1 MSSTNEGKNRGVII
15 QIIFFVTG
23 LILLVQAMRL
33 QILDDTY
40 ARRAEATTIDQFTL
54 YPSRGLIY
62 DRNGELLVNNNLVYD
77 LLVTYNQIDASMD
90 TLKFCELLGIERA
103 DFERRLKKNWSDVRY
118 SKRKPFVFMSTISA
132 ESFTKFQESLYEFP
146 GFFAQRRNVRG
157 YPYPNAAHILG
168 FIREVDQR
176 ELEANEEIYS
186 LGDYIGG
193 SGLEQMYEDALRGE
207 KGARFVLQDNQ
218 GNEIEEYKSGELNKN
233 AVSGA
238 DLTTTLDIELQ
249 AYVEELMEN
258 KIGGVVVLEAKTG
271 EVLAMASMP
280 DYDPNLLTINRNR
293 GKAVQELSR
302 DSLKPFFNRA
312 LMAQYPPGSIFKPVV
327 GLIAMEEG
335 VSQPKR
341 QIYCP
346 GFYAYNGFTWGC
358 RAHPLPR
365 NVGVGIQYSCN
376 TYFFQTFRD
385 IIDKESF
392 YKPEVGLDLFVDH
405 LQQFGLGDSLRIDLP
420 GEEEGHIPT
429 SRYYDRK
436 YPKERGG
443 WKSPTIISVG
453 IGQGE
458 LLLTTLQ
465 MANMAAV
472 IANRGWYYLP
482 HLGKSFSDPS
492 FKIPSRFIERQEVN
506 IAKEHFEPIIEGM
519 ERVVD
524 SGTGRGAFVPGV
536 RVAGKT
542 GTVQNPHGMDHSTF
556 IGFGPVEDPEIV
568 VAVYVES
575 AGGGGRFA
583 APIAG
588 LIIEKYL
595 SEDGT
600 IHPSKNWLE
609 QNMKLADLVNRP

>member
-1 MSSTNEGKNRGVII
+1 MSSKNEGQNRGVII
-15 QIIFFVTG
+15 RIIFFLSALLL
-23 LILLVQAMRL
+23 LIQAMRL
-33 QILDDTY
+33 QLLDDTY
-40 ARRAEATTIDQFTL
+40 ARRAEATTIDQFTI
-54 YPSRGLIY
+54 YPSRGLIF
-62 DRNGELLVNNNLVYD
+62 DRHGELLVNNDLVYD
-77 LLVTYNQIDASMD
+77 LLVTYNQIDENMD
-90 TLKFCELLGIERA
+90 TLKFCELLGIDKP
-103 DFERRLKKNWSDVRY
+103 DFERRLKKDWRDVRFT
-118 SKRKPFVFMSTISA
+118 KRKPFVFMSTIPA
-132 ESFTKFQESLYEFP
+132 ETFTQFRESLYEFP
-146 GFFAQRRNVRG
+146 GFFAQKRNVRG
-157 YPYPNAAHILG
+157 YPYPHAPHILG
-168 FIREVDQR
+168 FIREVSQS
-176 ELEANEEIYS
+176 ELEGDPENYS

-193 SGLEQMYEDALRGE
+193 SGLERMYEEALRGE

-218 GNEIEEYKSGELNKN
+218 GNELEEYKSGELNKL

-249 AYVEELMEN
+249 AYVEELMAN

-293 GKAVQELSR
+293 GKVVQELSR

-327 GLIAMEEG
+327 GLIALEEG
-335 VSQPKR
+335 VSHANR
-341 QIYCP
+341 SIYCP

-365 NVGVGIQYSCN
+365 NMGVGIQYSCN

-385 IIDKESF
+385 IVDKASF
-392 YKPEVGLDLFVDH
+392 SKPEVGLDLFVNH
-405 LQQFGLGDSLRIDLP
+405 LRQFGLGDSLGIDLP
-420 GEEEGHIPT
+420 GEEEGHLPT
-429 SRYYDRK
+429 SKYYNRK
-436 YPKERGG
+436 YPKDRGG

-482 HLGKSFSDPS
+482 HLGKSFSDTNYQ
-492 FKIPSRFIERQEVN
+492 IPSRFLERRVVD
-506 IAKEHFEPIIEGM
+506 IAPEHFETVVTGM

-524 SGTGRGAFVPGV
+524 SGTGRSAFVPGV

-542 GTVQNPHGMDHSTF
+542 GTVQNPHGKDHSTF
-556 IGFGPVEDPEIV
+556 IGFAPVEDPKIV

>member
-1 MSSTNEGKNRGVII
+1 MSSTNEGQNRGVII
-15 QIIFFVTG
+15 QIIFFATG

-54 YPSRGLIY
+54 YPSRGLIF

-77 LLVTYNQIDASMD
+77 LLVTYNQIDADMD
-90 TLKFCELLGIERA
+90 TLKFCRLLGIEQA

-176 ELEANEEIYS
+176 ELEANQGIYN

-193 SGLEQMYEDALRGE
+193 SGLERMYEDALRGE

-293 GKAVQELSR
+293 GKAVQELSL

-405 LQQFGLGDSLRIDLP
+405 LRQFGLGDSLRIDLP
-420 GEEEGHIPT
+420 GEEEGHVPT
-429 SRYYDRK
+429 
-436 YPKERGG
+436 
-443 WKSPTIISVG
+443 
-453 IGQGE
+453 
-458 LLLTTLQ
+458 
-465 MANMAAV
+465 
-472 IANRGWYYLP
+472 
-482 HLGKSFSDPS
+482 
-492 FKIPSRFIERQEVN
+492 
-506 IAKEHFEPIIEGM
+506 
-519 ERVVD
+519 
-524 SGTGRGAFVPGV
+524 
-536 RVAGKT
+536 
-542 GTVQNPHGMDHSTF
+542 
-556 IGFGPVEDPEIV
+556 
-568 VAVYVES
+568 
-575 AGGGGRFA
+575 
-583 APIAG
+583 
-588 LIIEKYL
+588 
-595 SEDGT
+595 
-600 IHPSKNWLE
+600 
-609 QNMKLADLVNRP
+609 